1 MDESLT
7 TMEPE
12 AWLLNSLDTY
22 PSSIASGASGASGA
36 VATGTSAAT
45 VPEAMGVA
53 GCGTP
58 AARDFHRAIA
68 NSKSGYEIMTD

>member
-12 AWLLNSLDTY
+12 AWLLNSLETY
-22 PSSIASGASGASGA
+22 PSSIASGASGA

-45 VPEAMGVA
+45 VPEAMGIA